1 MAREKKITL
10 FSRNLVKIE
19 KITGVDFEK
28 RRESSRV
35 ISVNVSTTYEDN
47 APVAGK
53 YEKGGWVKKKK
64 ISRLGFYYMSDYY
77 NYSSY
82 TGATTNKKG
91 LTIKKITINV
101 DTEQYILSYPIQYLD
116 TKIGIEA
123 RPWDIA
129 PGSKGMED
137 HFVDALAKEAN
148 KFFDIAFDNKITLTY
163 KKQWFEKNNTDEH
176 INVNQL
182 KKETFIDLFGY
193 EDGPRIQPNNVKLL
207 AHGFDLKESFRKRKE
222 S

>member
-1 MAREKKITL
+1 
-10 FSRNLVKIE
+10 
-19 KITGVDFEK
+19 
-28 RRESSRV
+28 
-35 ISVNVSTTYEDN
+35 
-47 APVAGK
+47 
-53 YEKGGWVKKKK
+53 
-64 ISRLGFYYMSDYY
+64 MSDYY

-129 PGSKGMED
+129 PNSKGMED

-193 EDGPRIQPNNVKLL
+193 EDGPRVQPNNVKLL

>member
-129 PGSKGMED
+129 PNSKGMED

-163 KKQWFEKNNTDEH
+163 KKKWFEKNNTDEH

-193 EDGPRIQPNNVKLL
+193 EDGPRVQPNNVKLL

>member
-28 RRESSRV
+28 RRESARV
-35 ISVNVSTTYEDN
+35 ISVNESTTYEDN
-47 APVAGK
+47 APIAGK
-53 YEKGGWVKKKK
+53 YENGGWVKVKKM
-64 ISRLGFYYMSDYY
+64 SRLGFYYMSDYY
-77 NYSSY
+77 NKSSY
-82 TGATTNKKG
+82 TGATTNKRG

-101 DTEQYILSYPIQYLD
+101 DTEQYILSYPTQYLD

-129 PGSKGMED
+129 PNSKGMED

-148 KFFDIAFDNKITLTY
+148 KFFDVAFDNKITLTY
-163 KKQWFEKNNTDEH
+163 KKQRFEKNNTDGH
-176 INVNQL
+176 INVNEL
-182 KKETFIDLFGY
+182 KKKTFIDLFGY
-193 EDGPRIQPNNVKLL
+193 EDGPRVQPNNVKLL